1 MKKQAAPI
9 ALCIV
14 GCGAH
19 AEQAYLPTLSAIPSC
34 RVESLI
40 DVNLVRCRMLA
51 ERYNIGHYSQT
62 IDDIPRTVHG
72 AIVAL
77 PHYLHS
83 PVSCELMK
91 KRLHVLCEKPIATTR
106 AEAENMVRCAEKNN
120 VHLLIGN
127 IFRLYW
133 TSKRIKEIIDTGQL
147 GRVVSFQIEAGYV
160 NNWPTTS
167 GFFFDKKQS
176 GGGVLIDIGAHVL
189 DLLLWWLK
197 DYPTVI
203 NYQDDDFGGVEAEC
217 RLQLSFGGAAT
228 GSVKLSRLKTLE
240 NKYSMTFE
248 RGSISFQPY
257 DSSQVCNAISLQ
269 EDGRKTL
276 LRAPR
281 PLKYSDYC
289 RQQLESFIA
298 AIRNGVTST
307 AMAASVIPSIRLIN
321 DCYATATR
329 LSVPWLQPKIHS
341 DSVAGDH
348 KGDKLRIQKQGILIT
363 GASGFI
369 GGRLAERLF
378 FDYGNTP
385 RCLVRNYAKLAR
397 LSRLPTQLVLGDV
410 LDYESLVKASAGC
423 NTVVHCAYGNTG
435 DDALDAKINVLG
447 TENLLRAAVENR
459 VKRFIYL
466 SSVEVYGRSQPA
478 LVDEST
484 EPGDPSNSYART
496 KLEAEKLCLNYY
508 REASLPV
515 VLLRLAVVYGPHSP
529 IWTIDVVNRLR
540 NGGFCLSEEFSGLCN
555 PLHIDDCVDAVFLSI
570 VRPDVI
576 GKTFIISGGETVTWN
591 DYFAKYNEILGLGE
605 LKAASIG
612 QLQLY
617 KMLRKVFDIGFKYL
631 KERHGNHLFFTYNR
645 LRERR
650 RIPNLKAVLQKGSLL
665 NTHEIFARQTYYD
678 IEKAKRKLGFEPKY
692 DFDSGMKSVKQW
704 LHQI

>member
-19 AEQAYLPTLSAIPSC
+19 VEQAYLPILCAIPNC

-62 IDDIPRTVHG
+62 IDNIPPTVNA

-77 PHYLHS
+77 PHYLHG

-91 KRLHVLCEKPIATTR
+91 KRLHVLCEKPMATTT
-106 AEAENMVRCAEKNN
+106 AEAENMVRCAEENN

-127 IFRLYW
+127 IFRRYW
-133 TSKRIKEIIDTGQL
+133 TSERVKELIDWEQL

-160 NNWPTTS
+160 NNWPTTT
-167 GFFFDKKQS
+167 GFFFDKKKS

-189 DLLLWWLK
+189 DLLLWWLA

-203 NYQDDDFGGVEAEC
+203 NYEDDDFGGVEAEC
-217 RLQLSFGGAAT
+217 HLELRFRGATT
-228 GSVKLSRLKTLE
+228 GSVKLSRLRNLE
-240 NKYSMTFE
+240 NKYSMIFE
-248 RGSISFQPY
+248 RGSIFFEPY
-257 DSSQVCNAISLQ
+257 DSSQVCNAITLQ
-269 EDGRKTL
+269 QDGRKVL
-276 LRAPR
+276 LRPPR
-281 PLKYSDYC
+281 PLKYADYC
-289 RQQLESFIA
+289 RQQLESFIGA
-298 AIRNGVTST
+298 TRSEVAST
-307 AMAASVIPSIRLIN
+307 AMAASIIPSIRLMN

-329 LSVPWLQPKIHS
+329 LSVPWLQPKMHRDLVPGTHGGKNVDIE
-341 DSVAGDH
+341 
-348 KGDKLRIQKQGILIT
+348 KQRVLIT

-369 GGRLAERLF
+369 GGRVAERLF
-378 FDYGNTP
+378 FDYGNSA
-385 RCLVRNYAKLAR
+385 RCLARNYAKLAR
-397 LSRLPTQLVLGDV
+397 LSRLPTQLVLGDM

-423 NTVVHCAYGNTG
+423 DAVIHCAYGNTG
-435 DDALDAKINVLG
+435 DDALDEKINVLG
-447 TENLLRAAVENR
+447 TENLLRASVDNR
-459 VKRFIYL
+459 VKMFIYL
-466 SSVEVYGRSQPA
+466 SSVEVYGRSQPPV
-478 LVDEST
+478 VDETT
-484 EPGDPSNSYART
+484 EPGDPGNSYART
-496 KLEAEKLCLNYY
+496 KLEAEKLCLKYY
-508 REASLPV
+508 RESSLPV
-515 VLLRLAVVYGPHSP
+515 VVLRLAVVYGPHSP

-540 NGGFCLSEEFSGLCN
+540 NGGFCLSEKFSGLCN
-555 PLHIDDCVDAVFLSI
+555 PLHVDDCVDAVFLSLL
-570 VRPDVI
+570 RPDVI

-591 DYFAKYNEILGLGE
+591 DYFAKYNEILGLAE
-605 LKAASIG
+605 LRAVSNG

-617 KMLRKVFDIGFKYL
+617 KIVRRVFDIGFKYL
-631 KERHGNHLFFTYNR
+631 RERHGHQLFFAYNR

-665 NTHEIFARQTYYD
+665 NTHEIFARQTYYE

-704 LHQI
+704 LLQI

>member
-1 MKKQAAPI
+1 MKKQARPVS
-9 ALCIV
+9 LCIV

-19 AEQAYLPTLSAIPSC
+19 AEQAYLPTLSAIPNC

-62 IDDIPRTVHG
+62 IDDIPPTVHG

-83 PVSCELMK
+83 SVSCELMK
-91 KRLHVLCEKPIATTR
+91 KRLHVLCEKPMATTT
-106 AEAENMVRCAEKNN
+106 AEAENMVRCAEENN

-127 IFRLYW
+127 IFRRYW
-133 TSKRIKEIIDTGQL
+133 TSKRVKELIDGEQL

-160 NNWPTTS
+160 NNWPTTT
-167 GFFFDKKQS
+167 GFFFDKKKS

-189 DLLLWWLK
+189 DLLLWWLA

-217 RLQLSFGGAAT
+217 HLQLRFRGATT
-228 GSVKLSRLKTLE
+228 GSVKLSRLRNLE
-240 NKYSMTFE
+240 NRYSMIFE
-248 RGSISFQPY
+248 RGSISFEPY

-269 EDGRKTL
+269 RDGRKVL
-276 LRAPR
+276 LRPPR
-281 PLKYSDYC
+281 PLKYAHYC
-289 RQQLESFIA
+289 RQQLESFIE
-298 AIRNGVTST
+298 AIRSGIAST

-329 LSVPWLQPKIHS
+329 LSVPWLQPKIHR
-341 DSVAGDH
+341 DSVAGTH
-348 KGDKLRIQKQGILIT
+348 GPNNGDLQTQRLLIT

-378 FDYGNTP
+378 FDYGNSP
-385 RCLVRNYAKLAR
+385 RCLARSYAKLAR

-423 NTVVHCAYGNTG
+423 DAVIHCAYGNTG
-435 DDALDAKINVLG
+435 DDALDAKINVSG
-447 TENLLRAAVENR
+447 TENLLRASVENR

-466 SSVEVYGRSQPA
+466 SSVEVYGRSQPSV
-478 LVDEST
+478 VDET
-484 EPGDPSNSYART
+484 TDPGDPGNSYART
-496 KLEAEKLCLNYY
+496 KLEAEKLCLKYY

-515 VLLRLAVVYGPHSP
+515 VVLRLAVVYGPHSP

-555 PLHIDDCVDAVFLSI
+555 PLHVDDCVDAVFLSI

-591 DYFAKYNEILGLGE
+591 DYFAKYNEILGLPQ
-605 LKAASIG
+605 LRAASNG

-617 KMLRKVFDIGFKYL
+617 KIVRRVFDIGFKYL
-631 KERHGNHLFFTYNR
+631 KDRYGNHLFFTYNR
-645 LRERR
+645 LREGR

-665 NTHEIFARQTYYD
+665 NTHEIFGRRTYYE
-678 IEKAKRKLGFEPKY
+678 IEEAKRKLGFEPKY